1 MITAP
6 VGGSWGQNWEPSPGH
21 LAPQLR
27 GPSLAPA
34 PLGSPVPGSEAYGA
48 PPWNIALGLS
58 PQAPGPR
65 QEQDLSPSGPW
76 PTRSRGGSPVTGR
89 HYGLWLQ
96 VKNQRIGR
104 QIRPCWGFLA
114 QSSLCGYRLT
124 REGRQGWQRGRGC
137 RLGAF
142 RGRRSQGRLPDRLP
156 SNLVQPHPSSQLR
169 TDGARE
175 GNKEAQ
181 QALGHSYLRA
191 FALAV
196 PPAQNNPPPDL
207 WLASTLQIAA
217 QLSSP
222 QGSLPD
228 SPIYKTSTLTS
239 LFYISLIFFMA
250 LNIN

>member
-1 MITAP
+1 M
-6 VGGSWGQNWEPSPGH
+6 EHSPGPFPTSPRPSAGAG
-21 LAPQLR
+21 LVPVW
-27 GPSLAPA
+27 SLAHK
-34 PLGSPVPGSEAYGA
+34 
-48 PPWNIALGLS
+48 I
-58 PQAPGPR
+58 Q
-65 QEQDLSPSGPW
+65 
-76 PTRSRGGSPVTGR
+76 GGSPVTGR

-124 REGRQGWQRGRGC
+124 REGRQGWQRGQGC

-175 GNKEAQ
+175 GNKDAQ
-181 QALGHSYLRA
+181 QVLGHSYLRA

-196 PPAQNNPPPDL
+196 TSA
-207 WLASTLQIAA
+207 WTTLPGCPRG
-217 QLSSP
+217 SP
-222 QGSLPD
+222 FHLLLVS
-228 SPIYKTSTLTS
+228 
-239 LFYISLIFFMA
+239 A
-250 LNIN
+250 